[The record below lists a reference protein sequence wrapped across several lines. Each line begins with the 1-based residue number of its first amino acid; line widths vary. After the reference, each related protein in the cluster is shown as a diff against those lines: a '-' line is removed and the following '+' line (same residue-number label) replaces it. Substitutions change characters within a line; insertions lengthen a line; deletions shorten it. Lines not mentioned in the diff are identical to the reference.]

1 MDSQRNGI
9 TNQPGDQGYR
19 KRPSELSIP
28 SVVAP
33 KTETTQRLSYIDI
46 PTQPLT
52 PTVTT
57 IPYPPQPHQPH
68 QQHQQQPEHSLML
81 INGGY
86 SFLERKRTISNTAA
100 TEAVTT
106 SNYELPDQHFRTNET
121 EYPSEMNDRIQ
132 VQDLESPYGNPNKK
146 NSKNSKTQPIQ
157 PNEVPPIPPKILN
170 QSSRS
175 QNSESSSSIFKNTIY
190 NRNLEQQHYVP
201 NSPFIP
207 IAFNPLT
214 TEERPNMDSVQE
226 SEVSSIDSSFDE
238 QPTSNWNTEAN
249 VKCESQNEAH
259 YTTLNHDMTHEKKF
273 ESNIYQPKSNWNT
286 EANTKHESHL
296 ETNAIE
302 THYSNIKNPE
312 LPLQQNFGS
321 YAQQQSSST
330 WIKKTNVVST
340 TNENY
345 PNAIKNQSRILTT
358 NPTINP
364 NQDLYANLTPE
375 LPPRQRHGIS
385 SHSNDE
391 MEQQLNTATESAIKG
406 QKNED
411 SISFTSTESNSDIVA
426 FWSHH
431 PSTRRRRTSN
441 DLLNK
446 KGFLTD
452 ESSEDGEVVR
462 VPKVITSNKPPLK
475 NYGLTQILQLE
486 KGKLESDVQQPSLL
500 SMVYG
505 KSNEID
511 KQQTKEIRSD
521 SLIIALESIKVMEE
535 DNENGNISK
544 YQTME
549 ITTESYSRTNNV
561 QQERYGTN
569 YQTTEITTHSNYENI
584 PYKSNP
590 EEIKSFS
597 NDIALKRES
606 MSFKPD
612 EIHKTESTEIFV
624 TPKTNFRRT
633 FEVKKE
639 ATMTP
644 ETPIIPSTSNFFD
657 TWGKAADRNYLDQTK
672 TTVPFNLRKT
682 KLEETEKNIVA
693 NVREESDSDS
703 TMTFS
708 SLSSDEED
716 SESDIDK
723 RMIKLKQKI
732 QAHLPQNINQEKK
745 HAENKAEAGSSRSA
759 VTNVEEFSS
768 VQEEAP
774 QPFQFK
780 RLPLIG
786 SAINTPPQS
795 AEIFSTP
802 PTSPIFQIPSTN
814 SPQQPPFLPKMP
826 PPSLP

>member
-1 MDSQRNGI
+1 MDSQRNGN

-33 KTETTQRLSYIDI
+33 KIETTQRLSYIDI

-57 IPYPPQPHQPH
+57 ITYSRQEPQL
-68 QQHQQQPEHSLML
+68 HQQQPERPLMA
-81 INGGY
+81 INEGY
-86 SFLERKRTISNTAA
+86 SFIRTISNTAA

-106 SNYELPDQHFRTNET
+106 PNYEIPNRPKRTNAT

-132 VQDLESPYGNPNKK
+132 VPDLESPFGNPNKK
-146 NSKNSKTQPIQ
+146 NSKNNKTQPIQ
-157 PNEVPPIPPKILN
+157 PNEAPPIPPKILN

-175 QNSESSSSIFKNTIY
+175 QNSESSSSIFKNILY
-190 NRNLEQQHYVP
+190 NSNLEQQHYTP

-207 IAFNPLT
+207 IAFNPST
-214 TEERPNMDSVQE
+214 TEERPNMDYVKE

-238 QPTSNWNTEAN
+238 QPTSNWNAEAN

-259 YTTLNHDMTHEKKF
+259 YTSLNHDMTHEEKF
-273 ESNIYQPKSNWNT
+273 KSNIYQPKSNWNT

-296 ETNAIE
+296 ATSAIE
-302 THYSNIKNPE
+302 IHYSNIKNPE
-312 LPLQQNFGS
+312 LPLQQSFGS
-321 YAQQQSSST
+321 HAQQQSSST

-345 PNAIKNQSRILTT
+345 PNAIKNESRILST
-358 NPTINP
+358 NPTINT
-364 NQDLYANLTPE
+364 NQDLYANLSPE
-375 LPPRQRHGIS
+375 LPPRQRHGINT
-385 SHSNDE
+385 HSNDE
-391 MEQQLNTATESAIKG
+391 MEQQLNIATESADKRH
-406 QKNED
+406 KNED

-452 ESSEDGEVVR
+452 ESSEDEEVVR

-486 KGKLESDVQQPSLL
+486 KGKLESDDVQQPSLA
-500 SMVYG
+500 SMVNE
-505 KSNEID
+505 KSNEIE
-511 KQQTKEIRSD
+511 KEQTKEIRSD

-535 DNENGNISK
+535 EDNENEKISK
-544 YQTME
+544 YQTIE
-549 ITTESYSRTNNV
+549 TTKESYSRTDNI

-569 YQTTEITTHSNYENI
+569 YQTTEITLHSNYENI
-584 PYKSNP
+584 PYKSNH

-597 NDIALKRES
+597 NDITLKRES

-612 EIHKTESTEIFV
+612 EIHKIESTETFV
-624 TPKTNFRRT
+624 TPKTHFQKT

-644 ETPIIPSTSNFFD
+644 ETPLIPSTSNFFD
-657 TWGKAADRNYLDQTK
+657 AWGKAADQNFDQTK

-682 KLEETEKNIVA
+682 KLGETVA

-732 QAHLPQNINQEKK
+732 QAHLPQNLNQEMK
-745 HAENKAEAGSSRSA
+745 HVENKAEAGSSSRDA
-759 VTNVEEFSS
+759 VINVEEFSF
-768 VQEEAP
+768 VREEAP

-786 SAINTPPQS
+786 SAIDTPPTQS

-802 PTSPIFQIPSTN
+802 PTSPIFQIPTTN
-814 SPQQPPFLPKMP
+814 LSQRPPLLPKMP